1 MKRVKKYVKQ
11 QSYCR
16 VWTVQLLPSSQGTV
30 HRRQSKLDNPE
41 AVLAAVLASS
51 YLNKS
56 SCLSHSTEFNLC
68 PLLLLPSSP
77 CHHFLPSL
85 SHQLLAWP
93 VCSCSTPQSAAH
105 SSASS
110 TSALCWQPIRFNAF
124 CIHSAAHA
132 MFHLVPWRY
141 YMGNSL
147 SSIL

>member
-1 MKRVKKYVKQ
+1 MCETTVLL
-11 QSYCR
+11 QSVNC
-16 VWTVQLLPSSQGTV
+16 TTAALISGDCAQETE
-30 HRRQSKLDNPE
+30 QSLTFNPE

-77 CHHFLPSL
+77 CHHFLPSP